1 MKKTGRWLSRQVIGE
16 PKCQNETYHESSGGS
31 WAQSEFT
38 NCEYIEVEFK
48 NFVYVTEIN
57 VYELSQC
64 GCITKIKVKY
74 FLHILLERYLRK
86 CLSLTGP
93 RKIRSYDLYVH
104 TILIYALYSMK

>member
-64 GCITKIKVKY
+64 GCITKIKVKENSFNKKSIKLY
-74 FLHILLERYLRK
+74 FL
-86 CLSLTGP
+86 P
-93 RKIRSYDLYVH
+93 KI
-104 TILIYALYSMK
+104 M